1 MKNKLFLTS
10 AIAAAVALSAQPAF
24 AEDQPLAWDIY
35 GKINVSLQSNDLD
48 DGNGSQT
55 DMVSN
60 SSRFGIQ
67 GGTQL
72 NDDLEVIYKLEWQV
86 DLADLGGSDN
96 LKSRNQYIGLKG
108 NFGEITIGRRDTV
121 LKTIQGD
128 IDVFSDYEAD
138 VKNIFEGE
146 NRLNSSVSYYSPA
159 FNHVRFAL
167 SYIASDDPL
176 VDDGIS
182 TGVSYGDEGLDDT
195 SFYLGAAIDRE
206 VDGYDIERLVGYT
219 KVSEAVVGLMWQQQ
233 EQVDGT
239 AEADGYV
246 ASIKY
251 PYQNFTFKAQY
262 QMMDF
267 SVDGEQK
274 SLAAGVDYKLGKNTK
289 VYSWYTGRD
298 LESIDVNQSYLAIGI
313 EHKF

>member
-1 MKNKLFLTS
+1 MKKTLLVTVPT
-10 AIAAAVALSAQPAF
+10 ILALSSSAVF
-24 AEDQPLAWDIY
+24 AEEQPLTWDIY

-55 DMVSN
+55 DVVSN

-138 VKNIFEGE
+138 VKALFEGE
-146 NRLNSSVSYYSPA
+146 NRLSNTVSYYSPA
-159 FNHVRFAL
+159 FNQVRFQV
-167 SYIASDDPL
+167 SYTASDDPL
-176 VDDGIS
+176 IDDGIS
-182 TGVSYGDEGLDDT
+182 TAISYGDEGLDDT
-195 SFYLGAAIDRE
+195 SFYLGGAVDRK
-206 VDGYDIERLVGYT
+206 VDGYDIERVVGYT
-219 KVSEAVVGLMWQQQ
+219 KLASTIVGLMWQQQ
-233 EQVDGT
+233 EKVDGT

-251 PYQNFTFKAQY
+251 PYNNFTFKAQY
-262 QMMDF
+262 QRMDF
-267 SVDGEQK
+267 SVDGVE
-274 SLAAGVDYKLGKNTK
+274 SSMAAGVDYKLGKNTK
-289 VYSWYTGRD
+289 VYTWYTGRD
-298 LESIDVNQSYLAIGI
+298 LDAIDVNQSYLAVGI